1 MNKKMSM
8 IIRNLFA
15 SVIAMLVS
23 IAGSAQ
29 AQLTW
34 DANGTGTGQS
44 NGAGAWLGVNL
55 WWNGTANQNWVS
67 GSDAIFAGTATAAG
81 AVTLASPTTVNSLT
95 FSPSF
100 TGTYTLGTAGQAITN
115 NNGITKNASS
125 GLVTIVSPITLG
137 GSQTWTNNS
146 ANKLQISS
154 FVATAGF
161 TLTLAGT
168 GEFNFPTTTTGITG
182 GGSIIVDGAYLNTI
196 SGGNQANNT
205 YTGTTTVQNG
215 GQISYYANNI
225 GTGNINLNGGILNGY
240 YNEGFTRPYGAGS
253 GQFQITGGVSGFGV
267 NGGNTINFNNVTSV
281 KWGDATFNP
290 SKFVLGGGVYG
301 GTVTFAENIDL
312 NNADRTVT
320 TPVGGVL
327 SGALSTSSGTAGL
340 IKEGTGT
347 LALSTSNTYNG
358 GTTISAGT
366 LSFGTRLS
374 MPIAG
379 TVTVANGGTLG
390 VTVAG
395 SATTWGGGT
404 GVAGIAGLT
413 STANSGEGYGSQ
425 TGALVNFDGN
435 SFLNLNVTANVTE
448 ANAIGNGS
456 ATSISLIKSGT
467 SMLTLTG
474 NNTYSGG
481 TTLSAGT
488 LAVGSSTTALSSGTL
503 YLNAGTIQSSDN
515 TARTIS
521 NAVSIGGDFTVGGTG
536 DLTFSNT
543 GASALG
549 WTRKITVNPG
559 RNATFAQAFSGSGY
573 GITKDGNGTTTGTG
587 TLTLTGNNTFT
598 GTTTINSGKIVLNN
612 DGDVTSSTVVLNGS
626 NTGLTIT
633 GGSGVTSIWNN
644 NGGDFSAGDFT
655 NVQVVIDGAGTAG
668 SARVTNVAKLV
679 WGRSATSST
688 ILLTNGGQMNVTGE
702 IQIGSS
708 YYMNAGETGDAN
720 LTIGGGTATSTF
732 TGNNQTFY
740 IGLGD
745 RNGSNNNDVNV
756 NSGGVLTGIGAMV
769 VGHLNYGQDKDDS
782 RLNKLTVDGTGIA
795 SMGGVTVGYANVAG
809 PDAATANVV
818 QVTNGGTLSTSG
830 ANYIGKA
837 NVASSIA
844 NANTATVSGTGSRW
858 NAGNQAVY
866 VGYTGHATA
875 VSTGNVLTVSAG
887 GVVTNISTLTVKAA
901 NTLSLGVGGTIYA
914 NAVTHP
920 GTLAVA
926 LDGSATPAC
935 GCLNVSGN
943 LNLNNATLNVT
954 VGANPIAPCVIATYG
969 SLTGAFSVTNLP
981 ANYSLDTHYNDSNQI
996 AVKFMAA
1003 GTLIQFF

>member
-215 GQISYYANNI
+215 GQVSYYANNI

-240 YNEGFTRPYGAGS
+240 YNEGFTRPYGAGP

-327 SGALSTSSGTAGL
+327 SGAISTSSGTAGL

-347 LALSTSNTYNG
+347 LALSNSNTYNG
-358 GTTISAGT
+358 GTTISQGT
-366 LSFGTRLS
+366 LRFDTRNS
-374 MPIAG
+374 MPAVG
-379 TVTVANGGTLG
+379 MVTVANGATLG

-395 SATTWGGGT
+395 SGTTWGPGT
-404 GVAGIAGLT
+404 GAAGIAGLT

-549 WTRKITVNPG
+549 WTRKITVIPG

-720 LTIGGGTATSTF
+720 LTIQGGTATSTF

-756 NSGGVLTGIGAMV
+756 NSGGVLTGIGNMV

-782 RLNKLTVDGTGIA
+782 RLNKLTVDGTGTA

-875 VSTGNVLTVSAG
+875 VSTGNVLTATSG
-887 GVVTNISTLTVKAA
+887 GVVTNINALIVKAA
-901 NTLSLGVGGTIYA
+901 NTLSLGVGGEIYA
-914 NAVTHP
+914 NAVTNS

-926 LDGSATPAC
+926 LDGSTTPTC
-935 GCLNVSGN
+935 GHLKVSGN

-969 SLTGAFSVTNLP
+969 SLSGAFSVTNLP
-981 ANYSLDTHYNDSNQI
+981 ANYSLDTGYNNNTQI